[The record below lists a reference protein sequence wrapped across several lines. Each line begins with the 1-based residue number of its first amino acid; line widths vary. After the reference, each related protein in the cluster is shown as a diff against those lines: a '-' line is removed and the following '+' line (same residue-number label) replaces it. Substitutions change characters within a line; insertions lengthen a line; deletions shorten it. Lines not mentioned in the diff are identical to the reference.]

1 MPGEITMSEDGA
13 RAMQEAENLCWR
25 ANVAI
30 LSAEHLLAPVTIA
43 TLLAMSMIR
52 LSCRRAARCG
62 VDGRRID
69 MFGMRL
75 CRHGY
80 VEASLCQASAEQ
92 RSRIRSANQ
101 PR

>member
-1 MPGEITMSEDGA
+1 
-13 RAMQEAENLCWR
+13 MQEAENLCWR

-30 LSAEHLLAPVTIA
+30 LAAEHLLAPVTIA
-43 TLLAMSMIR
+43 TLLVMSMIR
-52 LSCRRAARCG
+52 LSCRRAARRG

-69 MFGMRL
+69 MVGMRL
-75 CRHGY
+75 RRHGY